1 MTPSDL
7 TAWQPARLPDLERPL
22 VLLDLETRGLDV
34 APTPAVLVRQVACCG
49 SQGSAS
55 TVERAVRRPCT
66 DPDDRLHEEEKG
78 GYPCRPEASTR

>member
-7 TAWQPARLPDLERPL
+7 TARQPARLPDLERAL
-22 VLLDLETRGLDV
+22 VLLDLETRGLDA
-34 APTPAVLVRQVACCG
+34 APTPAVLVRQVAWCG

-55 TVERAVRRPCT
+55 TVERAVHRPCT
-66 DPDDRLHEEEKG
+66 HPDGRLREKG